1 MVLPHHI
8 KPWTTG
14 FVWIKVRVSH
24 YQRFR
29 ITFMQFTKQPFQRT
43 LLCFRSG
50 VARSL
55 AVSGK
60 SSDIRHTDGMAVMVL
75 AMRSNMRLR
84 SSTLDGTVSRNHIVI
99 PTTSPT
105 ERTVVAVNIRYSQCA
120 ARLIGRA
127 MHNNQG
133 NRSHTQIVLE
143 LRHGTASRP
152 CDNQFNHS
160 QHIQRHS
167 LPVDLHVRRQQYE
180 FHISRGIF
188 GLVLQTFIR
197 AFFRARSRVRVH
209 ISTT

>member
-1 MVLPHHI
+1 MRFRLIVQNQTNPYSILMVLPHYI
-8 KPWTTG
+8 KPRTKG

-43 LLCFRSG
+43 LLCFRFG
-50 VARSL
+50 VVRSL

-60 SSDIRHTDGMAVMVL
+60 SSYICHTNRMAVMVL
-75 AMRSNMRLR
+75 AMRSNLHLWL
-84 SSTLDGTVSRNHIVI
+84 STLDGTVNMNHIVI
-99 PTTSPT
+99 PTASPT
-105 ERTVVAVNIRYSQCA
+105 ERAVIAVNIRHSPCA
-120 ARLIGRA
+120 ARLIGGA

-160 QHIQRHS
+160 QHIQHHS
-167 LPVDLHVRRQQYE
+167 LPVDLHVRCLYT
-180 FHISRGIF
+180 
-188 GLVLQTFIR
+188 VDR
-197 AFFRARSRVRVH
+197 AV
-209 ISTT
+209 